1 MLVIAAQKRTETISM
16 KHCSVSILAGCILA
30 LAASSAAAQA
40 GAHSIAPSTGKA
52 MCSALTPADFTKVG
66 VPVQALSQANLDGN
80 DGAYCVYQ
88 SKAGKVEFDIFF
100 LAGKTPQEVS
110 ATETTV
116 LGEGA
121 AKYEQLKVSGAD
133 DAQISMALADQ
144 PASALI
150 VVRKGKAVFDIMIP
164 RSAGARQQ
172 LQQLAQIVLDRLKQ

>member
-1 MLVIAAQKRTETISM
+1 M
-16 KHCSVSILAGCILA
+16 KHCSFSILAGCVLA
-30 LAASSAAAQA
+30 LAAGSAIGQTC
-40 GAHSIAPSTGKA
+40 AHSIAPSTGKA
-52 MCSALTPADFTKVG
+52 MCSALMPADFTKAG

-100 LAGKTPQEVS
+100 LAGKTPEEIS
-110 ATETTV
+110 STEKTV

-121 AKYEQLKVSGAD
+121 AKYEQLKMPGAD

-150 VVRKGKAVFDIMIP
+150 VVRRGKAVFDIMIP

>member
-1 MLVIAAQKRTETISM
+1 M
-16 KHCSVSILAGCILA
+16 KHRTCTIFSGCILA
-30 LAASSAAAQA
+30 LAPGSAAGQA
-40 GAHSIAPSTGKA
+40 GARSIAPSTGKA
-52 MCSALTPADFTKVG
+52 MCSALTPADFTKAG

-110 ATETTV
+110 STEKTV
-116 LGEGA
+116 LGEGG
-121 AKYEQLKVSGAD
+121 AKYEHLQLPGAD
-133 DAQISMALADQ
+133 DAQISMAMPDQ
-144 PASALI
+144 PASAVI

-172 LQQLAQIVLDRLKQ
+172 LQQLAKIVLGRLKQ

>member
-1 MLVIAAQKRTETISM
+1 M
-16 KHCSVSILAGCILA
+16 KHCICIFAGCVLA
-30 LAASSAAAQA
+30 LAAGLTAGGQA

-52 MCSALTPADFTKVG
+52 MCSALTPADFTKAG

-110 ATETTV
+110 GTEKTV
-116 LGEGA
+116 LGEGG
-121 AKYEQLKVSGAD
+121 AKYEHLQLPGAD
-133 DAQISMALADQ
+133 NAQISMAMPDQ

-164 RSAGARQQ
+164 RSAGARLQ
-172 LQQLAQIVLDRLKQ
+172 LQELAKIVLGRLKQ